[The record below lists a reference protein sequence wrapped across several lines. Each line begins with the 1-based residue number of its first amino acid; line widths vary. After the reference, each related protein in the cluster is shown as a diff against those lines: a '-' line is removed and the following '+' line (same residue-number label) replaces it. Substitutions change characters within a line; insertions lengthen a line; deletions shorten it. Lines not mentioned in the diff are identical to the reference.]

1 MELVWKEDEG
11 DEFKVAEMNVMKL
24 AKNGREFAVAGEKKN
39 LAVWDFEA
47 RKALFKAAAELPD
60 KLNIVPPVCI
70 NTLCYI
76 TPDTILIGTNYHEVC
91 F

>member
-39 LAVWDFEA
+39 LAV
-47 RKALFKAAAELPD
+47 
-60 KLNIVPPVCI
+60 
-70 NTLCYI
+70 
-76 TPDTILIGTNYHEVC
+76 
-91 F
+91 